1 MKTVVL
7 SDHTGDMI
15 AMRERRH
22 SRSHDVE
29 MARYRRESEA
39 LRRRIEE
46 EYEGRVSAY
55 ERELVDWNAMGWVQ
69 KFADGVSRWRILFLL
84 CVAAMGACVLTYALM
99 PGEWMILLAI
109 PATSGYMALFFS
121 SRAPRRPTRDRVTMR
136 LVEPSRPPREEAT
149 DEEQKWQAG
158 NEGERRVVDHLS
170 GLLGDEWTLISGYRG
185 PGGEVDQILVGPRG
199 VCALET
205 KYLNGTVFVSGDE
218 WVLDKYDNYGNRV
231 ESGRPIED
239 RRGRSPSEQLNGAV
253 RPLERFLARR
263 GLVKR
268 IGRAVVLTHDR
279 SRVGR
284 VERMTVDQVR
294 TLAALDVDRL
304 FSLRSPRLDPE
315 SAEKVVRRIRGDHE
329 FHAKRS
335 KRPGRSGRRRRRI
348 YSR

>member
-1 MKTVVL
+1 MKAIVL
-7 SDHTGDMI
+7 SDHTGDMV
-15 AMRERRH
+15 AMQERRH
-22 SRSHDVE
+22 ERGFDIE

-39 LRRRIEE
+39 LRRGMEE
-46 EYEGRVSAY
+46 EYEGQVSAY
-55 ERELVDWNAMGWVQ
+55 ERELVDWNAMSWVR
-69 KFADGVSRWRILFLL
+69 KLAHGVSSGRMLFLL
-84 CVAAMGACVLTYALM
+84 CVAAMGACVLTYILI
-99 PGEWMILLAI
+99 PGEWLILLAV
-109 PATSGYMALFFS
+109 PVMVGYMALFFS
-121 SRAPRRPTRDRVTMR
+121 TRAPRRPTRKKVSMR
-136 LVEPSRPPREEAT
+136 WVEPSRPPREEAT

-158 NEGERRVVDHLS
+158 NEGERRVVNHLS

-218 WVLDKYDNYGNRV
+218 WELDKYDNYGNRV

-284 VERMTVDQVR
+284 VERQTVDHIC
-294 TLAALDVDRL
+294 TLAELKVDRL
-304 FSLRSPRLDPE
+304 FSRRVPRLDPE
-315 SAEKVVRRIRGDHE
+315 SAASVIQRIRRDHE
-329 FHAKRS
+329 FHRKRS
-335 KRPGRSGRRRRRI
+335 GRFRRRRR
-348 YSR
+348 